1 MSRVVI
7 HRCSQQGGYLCF
19 YCFLPFLVNCL
30 VHCTFGGY
38 NMVKE
43 RNLLA
48 WKKLACP
55 SYLAIAVRCTNTDSC
70 SFLSR
75 TFSGLNGSPTER
87 CFRNPKSNTFRSHP
101 EKSIYRSRILR
112 SRETLTHVHNKNY
125 CSTRLLFTTPS
136 SHAVIPTT
144 SEGTATAETTSATRA
159 DLKKKTVRKPAPIS
173 RRPSRQKVCIENI

>member
-1 MSRVVI
+1 
-7 HRCSQQGGYLCF
+7 
-19 YCFLPFLVNCL
+19 
-30 VHCTFGGY
+30 
-38 NMVKE
+38 MVKE

-48 WKKLACP
+48 WKKLTCP

-87 CFRNPKSNTFRSHP
+87 CFRNLKSKTFRSHP
-101 EKSIYRSRILR
+101 EKPIYRSRILR
-112 SRETLTHVHNKNY
+112 SSETLTHVHNKNY

-144 SEGTATAETTSATRA
+144 EGTATAETTSATRA
-159 DLKKKTVRKPAPIS
+159 DLKKKTVRKPAPSS

>member
-1 MSRVVI
+1 
-7 HRCSQQGGYLCF
+7 
-19 YCFLPFLVNCL
+19 
-30 VHCTFGGY
+30 
-38 NMVKE
+38 MVKE

-48 WKKLACP
+48 WRKLTCP
-55 SYLAIAVRCTNTDSC
+55 SYLAIAVLCTNTDSC

-87 CFRNPKSNTFRSHP
+87 CFRNLKSKTFRSHP
-101 EKSIYRSRILR
+101 EKPIYRSRILR
-112 SRETLTHVHNKNY
+112 SSETLTHVHNKNY

-144 SEGTATAETTSATRA
+144 SEGTPTAETTSATRA